1 MKLWF
6 EDGNVNVRDAPSHR
20 RTVAPS
26 HRRTG
31 DCFAGG
37 DRFDGQAINSL
48 AVNRRRGDSAAN
60 NLFQM

>member
-6 EDGNVNVRDAPSHR
+6 EDGNVNVRD
-20 RTVAPS
+20 APS